1 MILPKMILPVVH
13 AISAEKPSAKGRAK
27 SWQAKSFHKGSGR
40 LREIFCWKSL
50 LTQWPVLLASPPV
63 IPLEDNFND
72 VIGKAQRGLK
82 LSDEQLAAQ
91 AGISTADLGRT
102 KSGQFDEAI
111 VRKLAKP
118 LNLGADRLSAHGK
131 KAWFPKPSGQIVG
144 LASFNT
150 PYEDM
155 TVNSYLVWDPATK
168 HAAVFDTGA
177 DAAPMLRFA
186 GEQQLTIKLVLLTH
200 THVDHIADLK
210 RLKRETGAPA
220 YVGEHEGFAE
230 AESFREGKVFTP
242 GNLKIETR
250 QTSGHARGGITY
262 VVLGLSRPVAV
273 VGDAIF
279 ASSMGGGLV
288 SYDEALRNNRQK
300 IFTLPDETILCP
312 GHGPLTT
319 VGEEKANNPFYP
331 EFQKA

>member
-1 MILPKMILPVVH
+1 M
-13 AISAEKPSAKGRAK
+13 
-27 SWQAKSFHKGSGR
+27 
-40 LREIFCWKSL
+40 
-50 LTQWPVLLASPPV
+50 
-63 IPLEDNFND
+63 IPLEDNFSD
-72 VIGKAQRGLK
+72 IIGKAQRGLK
-82 LSDEQLAAQ
+82 WSDDQLAAR
-91 AGISTADLGRT
+91 AGISAHDLERV
-102 KSGQFDEAI
+102 KSGQFDETI

-118 LNLGADRLSAHGK
+118 LNLGPDTLVAVGK
-131 KAWFPKPSGQIVG
+131 KAWYPKPIGDIGG

-155 TVNSYLVWDPATK
+155 TVNSYMLWDPATRQ
-168 HAAVFDTGA
+168 AAVVDTGA
-177 DAAPMLRFA
+177 DATPMLRLA
-186 GEQQLTIKLVLLTH
+186 KDKQLTIKLILLTH

-210 RLKRETGAPA
+210 RLKAETKAPA
-220 YVGEHEGFAE
+220 YVGENEGFDE
-230 AESFREGKVFTP
+230 ADPFREGKVFTL

-262 VVLGLSRPVAV
+262 VAAGLARPIGV

-288 SYDEALRNNRQK
+288 SYEEALRNNRQK

-319 VGEEKANNPFYP
+319 VGEEKLNNPFYP
-331 EFQKA
+331 EFQKS